1 MMVMTYLILKTM
13 HWIKSYSQNKIVCQ
27 ILAISF
33 VFLPHLRSKME
44 GARGGASRPPRELK
58 FFFGA
63 LLDQMQW
70 ENAESPLNFDILVF
84 LNTPTLESLP
94 SMEDIF

>member
-1 MMVMTYLILKTM
+1 M
-13 HWIKSYSQNKIVCQ
+13 HCIKSYGQNKIVGV

-58 FFFGA
+58 FF
-63 LLDQMQW
+63 
-70 ENAESPLNFDILVF
+70 LVHYMTKC
-84 LNTPTLESLP
+84 NGK
-94 SMEDIF
+94 IQRAH